1 MTIAAVIAMQFTVLT
16 GSGYFFESQA
26 RANIA
31 AICPPPIVVTR
42 SGGFGEFCNF
52 YVDTLF

>member
-1 MTIAAVIAMQFTVLT
+1 MWFTVLT

-31 AICPPPIVVTR
+31 VIYPPPIVMTR
-42 SGGFGEFCNF
+42 LGGFG
-52 YVDTLF
+52 